1 MKLRVVLDVD
11 VPLHEKEPDISSEIC
26 SKNNVILGL
35 PPRRDATE
43 IAQLLATML
52 CLSSGADFEGFVIN
66 NEQFGLVAA
75 AEVVSAEELPFHALP
90 SNDV

>member
-11 VPLHEKEPDISSEIC
+11 VSLHKRQPDVSSESC
-26 SKNNVILGL
+26 SKNNVMHDL

-52 CLSSGADFEGFVIN
+52 CVSSGADFERFVIN

-75 AEVVSAEELPFHALP
+75 AEVVSAEELPFHAMP
-90 SNDV
+90 SNDI